1 MRNGVRRK
9 LKIIVVAKRLFRL
22 EKCLYALNYYLSI

>member
-1 MRNGVRRK
+1 MRKDVRRK
-9 LKIIVVAKRLFRL
+9 LKLIVVAKRLFRV